1 MKDKNN
7 FLPIR
12 SFNKREKLLIIIFI
26 FMIMVWSFNKY
37 IFRVQ
42 AKKIETLEATKTN
55 FDVEIDEINK
65 ILEGE
70 EFTRSELSSLTSTIY
85 KLGNSYFPNL
95 DQSQLIYYLEH
106 IFIANDLKIRNL
118 YFGEREIQNLDDF
131 DVQYMEISIPFEG
144 KYEDII
150 KLVNNLKDG
159 PFKII
164 IESLSLG
171 KINNQ
176 LLEGELLLKVY
187 CLEDILSLPLSNLNL
202 KSKDYDESI
211 ENFNPFE
218 EIEKEEEDL
227 NIIYDNVAT
236 KSQVI
241 KSNNESKDINKNKN
255 KDGDSKNINQK
266 ELIHDFINSDYKFFP
281 SHDLINGGVTF
292 VNEDYDNYLRF
303 EYKVKA
309 NDFKENRAYI
319 DMSKQLIKFMYPE
332 SRLFIRLKSFN
343 YSSAKLGITF
353 RTYDNEIFDLT
364 IAESIDWI
372 GWKDIEFSISSNLSY
387 YPLELTNIYY
397 QAPNQTEDIGVL
409 FLDKIELEKLDD
421 YDSISN
427 FYTVE
432 ENDTLTSIAIK
443 IHGSDR
449 FISEIVKDNNLVSEE
464 LIPGKVLI
472 IRRR

>member
-1 MKDKNN
+1 
-7 FLPIR
+7 
-12 SFNKREKLLIIIFI
+12 
-26 FMIMVWSFNKY
+26 MIMVWSFNKY

-187 CLEDILSLPLSNLNL
+187 CLEDILSVPQSNLNL
-202 KSKDYDESI
+202 KSKDYDESS
-211 ENFNPFE
+211 ENFDP
-218 EIEKEEEDL
+218 
-227 NIIYDNVAT
+227 V
-236 KSQVI
+236 
-241 KSNNESKDINKNKN
+241 
-255 KDGDSKNINQK
+255 
-266 ELIHDFINSDYKFFP
+266 
-281 SHDLINGGVTF
+281 
-292 VNEDYDNYLRF
+292 
-303 EYKVKA
+303 
-309 NDFKENRAYI
+309 
-319 DMSKQLIKFMYPE
+319 
-332 SRLFIRLKSFN
+332 
-343 YSSAKLGITF
+343 
-353 RTYDNEIFDLT
+353 
-364 IAESIDWI
+364 
-372 GWKDIEFSISSNLSY
+372 
-387 YPLELTNIYY
+387 
-397 QAPNQTEDIGVL
+397 
-409 FLDKIELEKLDD
+409 
-421 YDSISN
+421 
-427 FYTVE
+427 
-432 ENDTLTSIAIK
+432 
-443 IHGSDR
+443 
-449 FISEIVKDNNLVSEE
+449 
-464 LIPGKVLI
+464 
-472 IRRR
+472 